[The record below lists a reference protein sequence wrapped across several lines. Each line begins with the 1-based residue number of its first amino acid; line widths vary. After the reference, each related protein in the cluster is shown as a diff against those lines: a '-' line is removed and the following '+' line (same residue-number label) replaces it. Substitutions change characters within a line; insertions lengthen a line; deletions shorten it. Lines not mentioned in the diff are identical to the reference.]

1 MRFMQ
6 SSKVNAEIKTI
17 IWSIISEPVKLELN
31 DDSRVN
37 YGYSGRSK
45 IVYQFV
51 LSFTGT
57 K

>member
-1 MRFMQ
+1 MTFMQ

-17 IWSIISEPVKLELN
+17 IWSIISEPAKLELN